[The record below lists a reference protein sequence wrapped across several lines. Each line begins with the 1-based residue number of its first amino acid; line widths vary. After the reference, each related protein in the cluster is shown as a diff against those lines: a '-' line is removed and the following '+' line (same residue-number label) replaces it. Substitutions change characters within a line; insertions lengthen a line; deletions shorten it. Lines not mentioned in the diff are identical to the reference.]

1 MAVGNVLL
9 CPVTGNTHNVGL
21 STRVACLQNFSANA
35 VLLKLK
41 LASTDDGV
49 PLRPHRPFAQWREV
63 FNRHPTSLPALKTHD
78 RTGQTIDTIGN
89 KSKLYN
95 KIIQYLEEVELGW
108 DASVAES
115 TGKTFC
121 SDLTEVLW
129 GISTWHVKLHERA
142 TEPYTQVLVE
152 WDLLKDSR
160 NQNNLAAKRHGAE
173 SCVMTQD
180 GLYDQE
186 KRLWAMA
193 ERSYMHHKKWGK
205 VHGYIVALAR
215 LLEENR
221 QWLHQQNMRQ
231 QKVHEDEE
239 HSRHCH
245 VPNLHDHLVH
255 RKKANGATATQY
267 RELEIEVAKTD
278 YYTPIQLTDKFAPHG
293 RKERYHWYANL
304 EINTAVTL
312 FCYHQGGSRPTI
324 HWLFTVDYEQDN
336 ADAVREKLLRI
347 ADDLRNSIDDI
358 SSRAE
363 RKAYVERFS
372 LFTELTKPLR
382 KALFEHLTGTKATK
396 QHMQRNEFDD
406 RMNAIL
412 LLDDH
417 EMIADLRNEMHGDP
431 KTSLYDKFWEEVGK
445 LMEEKAVLVAEENRK
460 DQLSRTAIDISY
472 ASLQR
477 AVVDRVPNGTPIPSY
492 RWFLYQFFPTNMES
506 REALHHTGRFAVKLK
521 AQSRSMRKA
530 SVDAPYGLQAWRMFK
545 DMAVLLGAFACVCV
559 CCCCCARVIFACCL
573 LARSLARLLACSLTL
588 VHMCRRARAHGVP
601 R

>member
-1 MAVGNVLL
+1 MGIL
-9 CPVTGNTHNVGL
+9 
-21 STRVACLQNFSANA
+21 TRVACLPSLGANA
-35 VLLKLK
+35 VLLKVK

-49 PLRPHRPFAQWREV
+49 PLRPVRPVAHWGEV
-63 FNRHPTSLPALKTHD
+63 FNSHPTSLPALKTHD
-78 RTGQTIDTIGN
+78 RAGQTIDTISN

-95 KIIQYLEEVELGW
+95 KIITYLGEVELGW
-108 DASVAES
+108 DPSVTET
-115 TGKTFC
+115 TGKHFC
-121 SDLTEVLW
+121 NDLTEVLW
-129 GISTWHVKLHERA
+129 SISTWHLKLHERG
-142 TEPYTQVLVE
+142 TEPHTQVLVE
-152 WDLLKDSR
+152 WDLLKGSR
-160 NQNNLAAKRHGAE
+160 DANNLAAKRQGAQ
-173 SCVMTQD
+173 SCVMTQEELKTD
-180 GLYDQE
+180 E
-186 KRLWAMA
+186 NRLWAMA
-193 ERSYMHHKKWGK
+193 ERPYMRSKKWAK
-205 VHGYIVALAR
+205 LHGYLVSLVR

-221 QWLHQQNMRQ
+221 IWLHNQNLRQ
-231 QKVHEDEE
+231 QRVHEDEE

-245 VPNLHDHLVH
+245 VPNLHDNLMH

-267 RELEIEVAKTD
+267 RELEIVVEKTD
-278 YYTPIQLTDKFAPHG
+278 YYTPIQLTDKFDPHT
-293 RKERYHWYANL
+293 RKERYHWYQDL

-312 FCYHQGGSRPTI
+312 FCYHQGGSKPTVW
-324 HWLFTVDYEQDN
+324 WLWTVDYENDN
-336 ADAVREKLLRI
+336 EDAVREKLLRL

-372 LFTELTKPLR
+372 LFTQVTKPLR

-396 QHMQRNEFDD
+396 QHLERNEFDD

-431 KTSLYDKFWEEVGK
+431 KTSMYDVFWEEVGK
-445 LMEEKAVLVAEENRK
+445 LMEEKALLVAEENRK

-477 AVVDRVPNGTPIPSY
+477 AVEARVPTGTPIPSY
-492 RWFLYQFFPTNMES
+492 RWFLYQFFPNNMES

-530 SVDAPYGLQAWRMFK
+530 CVDAPYGLQAWRMFK
-545 DMAVLLGAFACVCV
+545 DMAVMLGALLCAIVCV
-559 CCCCCARVIFACCL
+559 RVSVCAAAAAARALHVACFLASLLPCFLASLLPCL
-573 LARSLARLLACSLTL
+573 LTL
-588 VHMCRRARAHGVP
+588 VHMCRRARADGVP